1 MAQPCYLAGG
11 GLRELPEQDADLA
24 LTAITET
31 FACLAAAGDEAA
43 AYFYGWLFTTNP
55 ELRDLFPPAMDTQ
68 RDRFFFA
75 LGKIVRGMAP
85 SAGMASYLAQ
95 LGVDHRKYLVR
106 PAMYQPVGDALIATL
121 RAYAG
126 PAFTPHA
133 ERAWMSAFD
142 AAARLMIKAA
152 EDASARTPAY
162 WTGQVVAHEKRS
174 DRIGV
179 LIVEPDR
186 PLPYQ
191 AGQHVTV
198 QTKRWPR
205 VWRPYSVA
213 CRPRED
219 GLLRFH
225 VKAVPGGWVSTAL
238 VDHTRAGDR
247 IALGPA
253 VGGMSLG
260 LAGRRDLI
268 CVAGGT
274 GLAPLK
280 AIAEQVAFAEAAV
293 RSRRHVLLFC
303 GARREAELYDLKDL
317 WQLAE
322 SYPWLRVYPVTSADP
337 GYRGMRGEVGQVAAR
352 YLPNAECEAYVAGPA
367 AMVRQTIT
375 ALARVG
381 QPIERIH
388 FDEAVL
394 APSPAGG
401 SGT

>member
-1 MAQPCYLAGG
+1 MLSGGGG

-24 LTAITET
+24 LTALTET
-31 FACLAAAGDEAA
+31 FACLAAGGDDAA

-68 RDRFFFA
+68 RDRFFVA
-75 LGKIVRGMAP
+75 LTTIVQGMTR
-85 SAGMASYLAQ
+85 SAEMAAYVAQ

-106 PAMYQPVGDALIATL
+106 PAMYPPVGNALIATL
-121 RAYAG
+121 RAFAG
-126 PAFTPHA
+126 PAFTPQA
-133 ERAWMSAFD
+133 ERAWMSAFESV
-142 AAARLMIKAA
+142 ARLMINAA
-152 EDASARTPAY
+152 EEASARTPAY
-162 WTGQVVAHEKRS
+162 WTAQVVAHEKRS
-174 DRIGV
+174 HRIAV
-179 LIVEPDR
+179 LTVETSQ

-198 QTKRWPR
+198 QTERWPR

-238 VDHTRAGDR
+238 VDHTRVGDT
-247 IALGPA
+247 IVVGPA
-253 VGGMSLG
+253 AGSMSLG
-260 LAGRRDLI
+260 LASKRDLI

-280 AIAEQVAFAEAAV
+280 AIAEEVAFAEAAA

-303 GARREAELYDLKDL
+303 GARREAELYDMKDL

-322 SYPWLRVYPVTSADP
+322 SYPWLRVYPVISADR
-337 GYRGMRGEVGQVAAR
+337 GYRGMRGDVGQVAAR

-367 AMVRQTIT
+367 AMVRHTIT
-375 ALARVG
+375 VLTKVG

-388 FDEAVL
+388 FDDALL
-394 APSPAGG
+394 APPPTGA